1 MADELGS
8 TEFVLSLFMIAVSL
22 LAIIGYALYTD
33 LPCKICLFLNK
44 NCIEVKSFS
53 LEMA

>member
-33 LPCKICLFLNK
+33 LPCKICPFLNK
-44 NCIEVKSFS
+44 NHIQIKLFS
-53 LEMA
+53 LKMA